1 MAGQPTLLGPFK
13 GGMDNWSGQSTIADD
28 ELFLIENG
36 EIDTDGTIVSR
47 PALVIEE
54 TVSPHTGTL
63 QPLGYYVR
71 NDGET
76 FLVVATA
83 VDTQIYQLSTK
94 AWTTI
99 WSNAATSFVQY
110 DNKIVM
116 CSGTVTGGYWEAS
129 VFTAAPTMPLASQ
142 IVFYQERFWLF
153 GVKGTA
159 NATTLWFSN
168 LNVISPPS
176 SIFTFD
182 QVNNFI
188 TISRGDGQWIT
199 CLVADTNAL
208 IIFRSGSTYQF
219 TYPNAPSSGTLRP
232 LSKTIGAENKWSVV
246 FYENYYL
253 VVSQGYLYQ
262 FINYRY
268 YPLNT
273 KKIIFSRA
281 SLAGGLLVDIR
292 LSIFGRR
299 AILWFYGSVYVY
311 NLVTASWSTWTSPTT
326 SAAHYFTVP
335 PTSTSGAS
343 RTAIVITGENIAG
356 KMRLWRISDD
366 PISSGTLLE
375 SFSLHIVTKA
385 YQLDKASNIKRMM
398 WWALSVL
405 SAKGAEGIAH
415 PVIIPAGGVTWNLMA
430 ATTWNVLT
438 QGTWNN
444 PLIIAPVYDDNV
456 VSPTSAPQQQTIKV
470 TAAIRFLAVYFEV
483 FIPLDGTVRTSPARI
498 YSITP
503 YLKVKA
509 TVTAKVN

>member
-1 MAGQPTLLGPFK
+1 MPGSPTPLGPFK
-13 GGMDNWSGQSTIADD
+13 GGMDNWSGQSTIADH

-36 EIDTDGTIVSR
+36 EIDTDGSIVSR
-47 PALVIEE
+47 PAIVIEE
-54 TVSPHTGTL
+54 TVTPHTGTL

-71 NDGET
+71 SDSQV
-76 FLVVATA
+76 FLVVATG

-94 AWTTI
+94 TWTTI
-99 WSNAATSFVQY
+99 WTSPASAFAQY

-116 CSGTVTGGYWEAS
+116 CSPIVAGAYWEAGTLTP
-129 VFTAAPTMPLASQ
+129 VPTMPQAQQ

-176 SIFTFD
+176 SIYTFD
-182 QVNNFI
+182 TANNFI
-188 TISRGDGQWIT
+188 TISKGDGQWIT
-199 CLVADTNAL
+199 ALVADTNAL

-232 LSKTIGAENKWSVV
+232 LSKTIGAENQWAVI

-273 KKIIFSRA
+273 KKIVFRRGA
-281 SLAGGLLVDIR
+281 LVGTLLADIR

-326 SAAHYFTVP
+326 SAAHFFTIP
-335 PTSTSGAS
+335 PTSTSGAA
-343 RTAIVITGENIAG
+343 RTAIAITGEDIVS
-356 KMRLWRISDD
+356 KKRLWRVADD
-366 PISSGTLLE
+366 PIATGGLSE
-375 SFSLHIVTKA
+375 SFSLHIITKA
-385 YQLDKASNIKRMM
+385 YELNKSANVKRMM
-398 WWALSVL
+398 WWALEVL
-405 SAKGAEGIAH
+405 SAKGAQGIVY
-415 PVIIPAGGVTWNLMA
+415 PVTIPIQGVTWNQMA
-430 ATTWNVLT
+430 ATTWNVINS
-438 QGTWNN
+438 GTWNN
-444 PLIIAPVYDDNV
+444 PLIPAPAYSDNV
-456 VSPTSAPQQQTIKV
+456 VFPTAAPQQQTIKV
-470 TAAIRFLAVYFEV
+470 TAAIRFIRAIFEV
-483 FIPLDGTVRTSPARI
+483 FIPLDGTTNTSPARI
-498 YSITP
+498 YSIVP
-503 YLKVKA
+503 YLKIKA
-509 TVTAKVN
+509 DVSQKVS

>member
-1 MAGQPTLLGPFK
+1 VPGTPSPLGPFK
-13 GGMDNWSGQSTIADD
+13 GGMDNWSGQSTIADN

-36 EIDTDGTIVSR
+36 EIDTDGSIVSR
-47 PALVIEE
+47 PAIVYEE
-54 TVSPHTGTL
+54 TASPHTGTL
-63 QPLGYYVR
+63 NPLGYYVR
-71 NDGET
+71 SDGET

-83 VDTQIYQLSTK
+83 TDTQIYQLDTQT
-94 AWTTI
+94 WTTI
-99 WSNAATSFVQY
+99 WSTPASSFAQY

-116 CSGTVTGGYWEAS
+116 CSTTLAGAYWEAGLL
-129 VFTAAPTMPLASQ
+129 TAVPTMPAAQQ

-153 GVKGTA
+153 GVKGTV

-182 QVNNFI
+182 TSNNFI
-188 TISRGDGQWIT
+188 TVSKGDGQWIT

-232 LSKTIGAENKWSVV
+232 LSKTIGAENQWSVI

-273 KKIIFSRA
+273 KKIIFSRGTLVGA
-281 SLAGGLLVDIR
+281 LLADIR

-311 NLVTASWSTWTSPTT
+311 NLVTAAWSVWTSPTT
-326 SAAHYFTVP
+326 SAAQYFTVP

-343 RTAIVITGENIAG
+343 RTAIAVTGENIAG

-366 PISSGTLLE
+366 PIATGALSE
-375 SFSLHIVTKA
+375 SYSLHIITKA
-385 YQLDKASNIKRMM
+385 YELNKSANVKRMM
-398 WWALSVL
+398 WWALEVL
-405 SAKGAEGIAH
+405 SSRGAEGIVH
-415 PVIIPAGGVTWNLMA
+415 PVTIPIQGVTWNQMN
-430 ATTWNVLT
+430 ATTWNVIN

-444 PLIIAPVYDDNV
+444 PLIPQPVYDDNTV
-456 VSPTSAPQQQTIKV
+456 FPTAAPQQQTIKV
-470 TAAIRFLAVYFEV
+470 MAAIRFIRAVFEV
-483 FIPLDGTVRTSPARI
+483 FIPLDGTTKTSPARI

-509 TVTAKVN
+509 TVSQKVS